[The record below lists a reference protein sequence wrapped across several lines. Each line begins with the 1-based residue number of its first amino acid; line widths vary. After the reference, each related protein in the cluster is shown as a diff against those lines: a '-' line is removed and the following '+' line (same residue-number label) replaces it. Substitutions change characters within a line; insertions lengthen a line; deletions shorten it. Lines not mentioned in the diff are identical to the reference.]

1 MKVQQRHFFYLWTM
15 ACVIVVTAQLWPHTA
30 HGRESPGLPALESA
44 PAQRPA
50 RDMPGWPQ
58 PTLPAERVSKGAE
71 PMAMLPAE
79 QHMGEFSEDDLAFI
93 ARAAI
98 TGRAQGIYAKLALR
112 RAKMADVR
120 DVAQKLAV
128 FHRRALTDLTHVVQP
143 HGVVLPSGIDSAHQ
157 WLRAHLLETDSKAF
171 DRLYLK
177 SQIEEHAS
185 AVGIF
190 RDQVNHGKSAQLR
203 AWARG
208 VLGGLEAHRQTLE
221 SLYAPKPV
229 S

>member
-1 MKVQQRHFFYLWTM
+1 MKLQHRHFFYLWTM

-30 HGRESPGLPALESA
+30 HSRELPGLPALASA

-50 RDMPGWPQ
+50 RDVPGWPQ
-58 PTLPAERVSKGAE
+58 PTLPAERVSTGAE

-79 QHMGEFSEDDLAFI
+79 QHMGEFSEADLAFI

-98 TGRAQGIYAKLALR
+98 IGHAQGLYAKVALR
-112 RAKMADVR
+112 RTKTADVR
-120 DVAQKLAV
+120 DVAQKLAA
-128 FHRRALTDLTHVVQP
+128 FHRRSHTDLASVVQP
-143 HGVVLPSGIDSAHQ
+143 HGVVLPSSIDSAHQ

-171 DRLYLK
+171 DRVYLK
-177 SQIEEHAS
+177 SQIEEHAA
-185 AVGIF
+185 AVRIF